1 MSSAEISESNRPRT
15 VWGRIRRLGADLIGR
30 ELANRLSAPF
40 YDWQARRNTHRFLA
54 ALPSRDLCVNLG
66 CGYRPFKG
74 WVNVDIARG
83 YADVVWDLRRQLP
96 FKDESCVAV
105 FSEHVIEHLI
115 REDGEHLL
123 RECYRILQPGGV
135 LRISTPD
142 AGRYLRS
149 YAGDQ
154 SFLTHP
160 AFQTS
165 IDTPLDRINQMMRE
179 GGQHLW
185 VYDLPA
191 LNFALTQSG
200 FAIVME
206 SSFSQSFSNRMADL
220 DSADRQFESFY
231 VEAIK
236 K

>member
-1 MSSAEISESNRPRT
+1 MSSAEISESNQPRT
-15 VWGRIRRLGADLIGR
+15 VWGKIRRLGAELIGR
-30 ELANRLSAPF
+30 ELANRLTAPF
-40 YDWQARRNTHRFLA
+40 YDWQARRNTRRFLA

-66 CGYRPFKG
+66 CGYQPLKG

-83 YADVVWDLRRQLP
+83 YADVVWDLRRRLP
-96 FKDESCVAV
+96 FKDESCAAV
-105 FSEHVIEHLI
+105 FSEHVIEHLT

-154 SFLTHP
+154 EFLYHP
-160 AFQTS
+160 AFQFP

-179 GGQHLW
+179 GGQHFW
-185 VYDLPA
+185 VYDFQSLRFVVERIG
-191 LNFALTQSG
+191 FAL
-200 FAIVME
+200 VEEM
-206 SSFSQSFSNRMADL
+206 SFDRTNCQEFNGAD
-220 DSADRQFESFY
+220 SPDREFESLY
-231 VEAIK
+231 VEATR
-236 K
+236 